1 MSRIDQNKRN
11 GNETRDETEIFCS
24 SCAAAPHLFISLLDS
39 RNGKQ
44 HRVFRCECGKIIWD
58 E

>member
-1 MSRIDQNKRN
+1 MVFTDQNKRIA
-11 GNETRDETEIFCS
+11 NEARDGKEILCS
-24 SCAAAPHLFISLLDS
+24 SCAAEPHLFVSLLDS

-44 HRVFRCECGKIIWD
+44 YRVFRCECGKIIWD